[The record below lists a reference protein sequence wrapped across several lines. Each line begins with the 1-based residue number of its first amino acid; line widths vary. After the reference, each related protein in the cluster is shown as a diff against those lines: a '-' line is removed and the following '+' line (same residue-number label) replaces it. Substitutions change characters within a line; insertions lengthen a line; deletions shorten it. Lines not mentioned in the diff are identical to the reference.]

1 MTTIVQTN
9 IVTQQLII
17 VLAIRVDEYDFSI
30 TYNNTQ
36 ITARALNN
44 ITNLTYTRILK
55 RNSQYWKCNCQYF
68 NNDFLLLGDF
78 LKHTLQNKI
87 GQYYFNLNDKNSD
100 LTVKII
106 ERQPDLII
114 KLNIYLS
121 F

>member
-9 IVTQQLII
+9 IVTQQLIT
-17 VLAIRVDEYDFSI
+17 VLAIRVDEYDLSV
-30 TYNNTQ
+30 TYNNTK
-36 ITARALNN
+36 ITVRALNN
-44 ITNLTYTRILK
+44 ITKLTYTRILK
-55 RNSQYWKCNCQYF
+55 RNCQYWNCNCQYF
-68 NNDFLLLGDF
+68 KNDFLLFGYF
-78 LKHTLQNKI
+78 LKHTLQDKI

-106 ERQPDLII
+106 ETQPNLII